1 MKWIGQHI
9 VDFIAR
15 FRSDVYLEDLATTTE
30 ANVLVVDADGKV
42 SKNTSVA
49 GDLTS
54 IVAGTGLSGTDLT
67 GPIPT
72 LNVDAVQTQ
81 ITQVGTLSSLVVGN
95 IFISPIANTILSVG
109 DMYLWATGDDIFI
122 DSDNLIITSSTNDK
136 PMIQLKATSINTG
149 PSELSFVKD
158 KGTGGI
164 DNDEI
169 GIITF
174 VSDDSTEEQT
184 SFASITAEV
193 SESFNTDEA
202 GRLVFKVAE
211 SNGTDTQLTT
221 GLLIEGEHATDGEV
235 DVTIAAGAAS
245 TTTVAGTLTMGST
258 ATLDNSG
265 NLLTNAATATAL
277 TAGDK
282 TIDGSLTIGA
292 NTAGHDFTVHGAT
305 TNFSKMEWDASADF
319 LKFSDNAKIVFGS
332 GAAATD
338 FDSSI
343 QANGSNLVI
352 YNDTGNIQ
360 IGDTVE
366 ITGNLTTTGVIELGH
381 ASDTTIARSAA
392 GVVTVEGNQIIT
404 SGAIN
409 VDSEAQAPI
418 GLQIARRTITT
429 AEANSMSSTPIELI
443 PAQGANT
450 IIEVVRVTARVDRA
464 ATQSNSSSDMNLHY
478 AGKEPG
484 TYGAS
489 SLAHFRRFM
498 YGKTTDIVERRGV
511 ADTVSGVTLTED
523 VDAAVEVSFDA
534 AATNNCFTSID
545 MYVSYFV
552 IDVS

>member
-9 VDFIAR
+9 VDLIAR

-235 DVTIAAGAAS
+235 DVTLAAGAAS
-245 TTTVAGTLTMGST
+245 TTTIAGTLTMGST

-265 NLLTNAATATAL
+265 NLLTNAATATAATNL
-277 TAGDK
+277 TAS
-282 TIDGSLTIGA
+282 TS
-292 NTAGHDFTVHGAT
+292 TAVQLGT
-305 TNFSKMEWDASADF
+305 
-319 LKFSDNAKIVFGS
+319 
-332 GAAATD
+332 
-338 FDSSI
+338 
-343 QANGSNLVI
+343 
-352 YNDTGNIQ
+352 
-360 IGDTVE
+360 
-366 ITGNLTTTGVIELGH
+366 IELGH
-381 ASDTTIARSAA
+381 ASDTTIARSASGTATIEGVEIQTLKKHTHITNFGVNLGFAFSRYLPIGSYYILERNTDADPEYTTFVAPYDGKLIKTVLRSEEVLGNTSLTWYKVGDGTEEPDQGSTVDTKTVDVAAAATSYTYTYDSDATFSKGDAIACKIDPTDDPTAA
-392 GVVTVEGNQIIT
+392 GVVGTNIWEF
-404 SGAIN
+404 
-409 VDSEAQAPI
+409 D
-418 GLQIARRTITT
+418 LTT
-429 AEANSMSSTPIELI
+429 
-443 PAQGANT
+443 
-450 IIEVVRVTARVDRA
+450 
-464 ATQSNSSSDMNLHY
+464 
-478 AGKEPG
+478 
-484 TYGAS
+484 
-489 SLAHFRRFM
+489 
-498 YGKTTDIVERRGV
+498 
-511 ADTVSGVTLTED
+511 
-523 VDAAVEVSFDA
+523 
-534 AATNNCFTSID
+534 
-545 MYVSYFV
+545 
-552 IDVS
+552 